1 MKKLKQGILI
11 AIEGVDGSGKSTF
24 IKELAPLLEK
34 NFSLLLTKESG
45 GSKLGTY
52 IHDIVQNQP
61 VDVTPKAEY
70 LLFAADR
77 AQHIAEVV
85 EPALKKHTLVIS
97 DRMGD
102 SSVVYQGFAR
112 GLGPEMINSI
122 NLWAM
127 NNIQP
132 HLVIYIK
139 INPAEAIKRF
149 HHRQHESKEELTVF
163 EKEKQNFM
171 QKVSQG
177 YDMWFKDKK
186 NILILDG
193 TQPSKI
199 LAQEAQRYI
208 LNWLKK
214 EQ

>member
-1 MKKLKQGILI
+1 MKKLKKGILI
-11 AIEGVDGSGKSTF
+11 AIEGIDGSGKSTF

-34 NFSLLLTKESG
+34 DFNLLLTKESG
-45 GSKLGTY
+45 GSKLGKY

-61 VDVTPKAEY
+61 VNVTPKAEY

-85 EPALKKHTLVIS
+85 EPALKKHQLVIS

-112 GLGPEMINSI
+112 GLGSSIIDTI

-132 HLVIYIK
+132 HLVFYIK
-139 INPAEAIKRF
+139 IDPAQAIKRF
-149 HHRQHESKEELTVF
+149 HHRQHECKEDLTVF
-163 EKEKQNFM
+163 EKEKQCFM
-171 QKVSQG
+171 QKVSEG
-177 YDMWFKDKK
+177 YDIWFKDKK
-186 NILILDG
+186 RFFFL
-193 TQPSKI
+193 
-199 LAQEAQRYI
+199 
-208 LNWLKK
+208 
-214 EQ
+214 